1 VTAGCV
7 YLPYFFHDLP
17 WSAAPGDEGSKRKIL
32 AEMPRQKPAAPG
44 TPVALARGVKVI
56 FGVWLV
62 LALLLLGLGRLTV
75 AGEPEPRPKR
85 LTAAR

>member
-1 VTAGCV
+1 
-7 YLPYFFHDLP
+7 
-17 WSAAPGDEGSKRKIL
+17 
-32 AEMPRQKPAAPG
+32 
-44 TPVALARGVKVI
+44 VKVI

-75 AGEPEPRPKR
+75 AGEPEAKPKR